1 MYNFV
6 FSTGRHDSSDLK
18 KIAMEKL
25 RTNKEILSDPAFKRK
40 FKGNLAQDIM
50 FDLFKEIL

>member
-6 FSTGRHDSSDLK
+6 FFAGRHDSSDLK